1 MSPNYTSFKSESNK
15 DLSHP
20 FYSGGKLFATNV
32 PDVLHHETDVPATT
46 KNWKAVQM
54 RSVLPSAVEEEY
66 SDLANYVSPIKKV
79 GNDQAAPS
87 VHALLRSIDPL
98 FNVIVQVFNGQKKM
112 FAFPIAFRH
121 FRHFIVDSEH
131 ASFIGYKGIAPYDC
145 ISCQS

>member
-15 DLSHP
+15 DLLHP
-20 FYSGGKLFATNV
+20 FHSGGKLFATNV

-98 FNVIVQVFNGQKKM
+98 FNVIVQVFNGQKKRCLL
-112 FAFPIAFRH
+112 FQLH
-121 FRHFIVDSEH
+121 S
-131 ASFIGYKGIAPYDC
+131 GISLLILNMHHLLVTRNC
-145 ISCQS
+145 TI